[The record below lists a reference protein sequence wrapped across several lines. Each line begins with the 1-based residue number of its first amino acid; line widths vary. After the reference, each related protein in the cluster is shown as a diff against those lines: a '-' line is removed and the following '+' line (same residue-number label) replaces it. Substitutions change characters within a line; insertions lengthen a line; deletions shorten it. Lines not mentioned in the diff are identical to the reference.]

1 MLRGETAQSSTGPA
15 PNTFSLLLSEKAAPA
30 RPLRAPDS
38 SGNFGLN
45 LIDQGYRTR
54 LIKVTAHIHWKDPK
68 QERSMEVDFREVCF
82 CSERPDG
89 LSSVHRRQPCQD
101 V

>member
-15 PNTFSLLLSEKAAPA
+15 PNTFSVALDRKGSAG

-45 LIDQGYRTR
+45 LVDQGYRAR

-89 LSSVHRRQPCQD
+89 LSSVHRRGIG
-101 V
+101 